1 MKIAVVSMNVK
12 AKKCEENFAY
22 MKKRIEEARMQEAD
36 MIVFPQ
42 NAISGYL
49 LSDQWKDDAWCRYV
63 DGFNEQLTAM
73 SEDIAIVWGNIRYR
87 NQRRFNAA
95 FFAYQGQTHMRVK
108 KNEEKEYTNNA
119 LYFENNPINSA
130 IEFKDMVMA
139 LNFGKELQIADLN
152 INLDAHPFDMDE
164 TREYKGNVVYVNA
177 CGAQN
182 SGKQV
187 KAMEG
192 ASYVHL
198 NQKLLYEAAYFTD
211 TMDIVDLH
219 QQEEVSKK
227 EASLLDALIMAI
239 RAFDADVFP
248 STMPWV
254 VGLSGGLDSSVTAA
268 LLVLALGKERV
279 YGYNMP
285 TSYNSEQTMDNAQQE
300 AQALGIH
307 YHKGSISNMVAS
319 MEEQFK
325 EAFGF
330 DVETMPS
337 LVKEN
342 LQARIRGFVLNGI
355 SSMLKGVVVNNA
367 NMVEAALGYCTL
379 YGDSIGALSLIGD
392 LDKVTLFKVAREINE
407 RCGKEVVP
415 CNLLPEV
422 YENHIEWEMMPSA
435 ELKDA
440 QKDPMKWFYHDQL
453 LNMIR
458 LGDTKSSLIMKY
470 RKGVLQ
476 EQLGKWLEYYQIH
489 DEAAFLQDLEWLLQ
503 TMERNAFKRLQLP
516 PCITLHAETIIGRI
530 SSQGSS
536 GTMDQ
541 KALKAIQKIES

>member
-1 MKIAVVSMNVK
+1 MKIAIVSMMVK
-12 AKKCEENFAY
+12 AGKCEENFAY
-22 MKKRIEEARMQEAD
+22 MKKRIEEAQAQGAD

-49 LSDQWKDDAWCRYV
+49 LSDRWMDDAWCRYV
-63 DGFNEQLTAM
+63 DGFNEQIKAM
-73 SEDIAIVWGNIRYR
+73 SEKIAIVWGNIRYR
-87 NQRRFNAA
+87 NKRRFNAA

-108 KNEEKEYTNNA
+108 ANESKEYTNDA

-130 IEFKDMVMA
+130 IEFKDKVLA
-139 LNFGKELQIADLN
+139 LNFGKEVQIADVN

-164 TREYKGNVVYVNA
+164 TRSYKGNIIYVNA

-192 ASYVHL
+192 GSYVYY
-198 NQKLLYEAAYFTD
+198 NQKLLYEAPYFTD
-211 TMDIVDLH
+211 TMDIVDL
-219 QQEEVSKK
+219 QLKSQAKPQK
-227 EASLLDALIMAI
+227 PSLLDALIMTI
-239 RAFDADVFP
+239 KEFDEAVFP

-268 LLVLALGKERV
+268 LLAIALGQDRI

-285 TSYNSEQTMDNAQQE
+285 TSYNSEQTMGNAEKE
-300 AQALGIH
+300 AAALGIH
-307 YHKGSISNMVAS
+307 YHKGSISNMVSS
-319 MEEQFK
+319 MEEQFLESFAFNV
-325 EAFGF
+325 EA
-330 DVETMPS
+330 MPS

-355 SSMLKGVVVNNA
+355 SSMLQGVVVNNA

-392 LDKVTLFKVAREINE
+392 LDKVTLFEVSREINE
-407 RCGKEVVP
+407 RYGKEIVP
-415 CNLLPEV
+415 YNLLPTLHDD
-422 YENHIEWEMMPSA
+422 HIDWEMMPSA

-453 LNMIR
+453 LDMIR

-470 RKGVLQ
+470 RKGLL
-476 EQLGKWLEYYQIH
+476 EERLGKWMAYYQIK
-489 DEAAFLQDLEWLLQ
+489 DEASFLQDLEWLLQ

-516 PCITLHAETIIGRI
+516 PCITLHAVTITGRI
-530 SSQGSS
+530 SSQGRI
-536 GTMDQ
+536 GNPDIE
-541 KALKAIQKIES
+541 AIKEIQNI